1 MAQSDGKSRIELT
14 LGGKAV
20 TINVKAGEEAL
31 YRYAAQFVELRADA
45 YKDLIKLYGERTG
58 LSMMALEFLIDKLR
72 LQNAVNESQL
82 ANKVNDVLTRIDDA
96 LQD

>member
-20 TINVKAGEEAL
+20 TINVSAGEEAL
-31 YRYAAQFVELRADA
+31 YRDAAQFVELRANA
-45 YKDLIKLYGERTG
+45 YKDFIRLYGERTG

-72 LQNAVNESQL
+72 LQSSVNESQL
-82 ANKVNDVLTRIDDA
+82 SNKVNDVLSRIDDA
-96 LQD
+96 LGD